1 MAKMRSVAMSGFVGK
16 LGNIVGRRNT
26 AGGYVA
32 SSYQPDIKNP
42 RTAAQ
47 RGQRGKFALAAKI
60 TAAVGAEAIPS
71 LASSNLMRRSALM
84 ADIISR
90 SQLVTVGQ
98 QSVAQIA
105 AGLVRLNR
113 GGLVAGT
120 LIEETPTP
128 AIDESGVLGLGNATI
143 VRVGGDADGVLVTML
158 AVPATERNLLLAV
171 EMRAVTETATFDNSG
186 AATPTMQLVVPDPE
200 IEYTVFVYATPWAYA
215 TATSGVSYGNASTAG
230 SSDISGSVA
239 VSESGSLIYGDS
251 QLVWSGNVQR
261 G

>member
-1 MAKMRSVAMSGFVGK
+1 MSGFVGK

-60 TAAVGAEAIPS
+60 TAAVGAEAVPS

-113 GGLVAGT
+113 GGLVSGLVVT
-120 LIEETPTP
+120 ETPT
-128 AIDESGVLGLGNATI
+128 ADIDENGVLTLGSTFDIA
-143 VRVGGDADGVLVTML
+143 RVSGDAEGVLVTVL
-158 AVPATERNLLLAV
+158 VVPATERNLLLAV
-171 EMRAVTETATFDNSG
+171 DMRAATESYVLDAQSASARVLTQVA
-186 AATPTMQLVVPDPE
+186 VPNPD

-239 VSESGSLIYGDS
+239 VSESGTLIYGDS